1 MIDDSTRR
9 FTDRVADYVKYRPTY
24 PREVATFAHVECGI
38 APGATVA
45 DIGAGTGISAKL
57 FLDAGHPVVA
67 VEPNAAMREA
77 ADRYLANYADNPGYR
92 SVAGTAENTTLDTA
106 SVDLVTAAQAF
117 HWFEKTD
124 ARREFAR
131 ILKPRG
137 KIVLFWNSRLVKGSA
152 FLEGYEALLREF
164 STDYASVAETYPD
177 DDAMADW
184 FGDGFEQKTVFPNA
198 QLLDYDGLR
207 GRLASSSYAPKPG
220 DARHEPMLA
229 ALRTLFDAT
238 QRDGRVN
245 FAYET
250 RVYAGKPMAA
260 PVRASQDAQR
270 PNS

>member
-9 FTDRVADYVKYRPTY
+9 FTSRVADYVKYRPTY
-24 PREVATFAHVECGI
+24 PREVATFVHVECGI
-38 APGATVA
+38 TPGATVA

-77 ADRYLANYADNPGYR
+77 ADRYLADYAGYR
-92 SVAGTAENTTLDTA
+92 SVAGTAEDTTLETA
-106 SVDLVTAAQAF
+106 SVDLVIAAQAF
-117 HWFEKTD
+117 HWFEKAG

-137 KIVLFWNSRLVKGSA
+137 KVVLFWNSRLVKGSA

-164 STDYASVAETYPD
+164 SPDYANVAETYPD

-229 ALRTLFDAT
+229 ALRQLFDAT
-238 QRDGRVN
+238 QRDGHVN

-250 RVYAGKPMAA
+250 RVYAGKPE
-260 PVRASQDAQR
+260 RRQGASDQR

>member
-38 APGATVA
+38 ASGATVA

-77 ADRYLANYADNPGYR
+77 ADGYLADYAGYR
-92 SVAGTAENTTLDTA
+92 SVAGTAENTTLETA

-117 HWFEKTD
+117 HWFDKAN

-137 KIVLFWNSRLVKGSA
+137 KIMLFWNSRLLKGSA

-164 STDYASVAETYPD
+164 GTDYANVAESYAD

-184 FGDGFEQKTVFPNA
+184 FGDGFEQKTVLPNA
-198 QLLDYDGLR
+198 QLLDYDGLC

-229 ALRTLFDAT
+229 ALRKLFDTT
-238 QRDGRVN
+238 QRDGCVN
-245 FAYET
+245 FVYET
-250 RVYAGKPMAA
+250 RVYAGKPTLDRA
-260 PVRASQDAQR
+260 PASSHQH
-270 PNS
+270 PNV